1 MDNFNLIQKAAKT
14 ICRTFVNS
22 IRNKQKSQMDIIY
35 IVIGIVLGAGAL
47 FLVFNTRLKFALKEQ
62 QRLENENREAAQEI
76 ERLTNEIRQK
86 EEQLNEETRRYLELE
101 ADIKVLES
109 KLAARDEDLEKQ
121 EKTFKENLKEQEEK
135 YREIQEQLKAEFKN
149 LATDILEEKSKK
161 FSETS
166 QKDIGELLKPL
177 QNKIDEFKKQ
187 VNEVYDKEG
196 RERFSLIREIKQLA
210 ELNTKLTTGA
220 ENLTKALKGDS
231 KMQGDWGEM
240 ILENILEQSG
250 LTKGREYLVQETY
263 DNAEGRKSRPD
274 VIVRYPG
281 NRCVIIDSK
290 VSLTNYEQYVNAQ
303 TEEER
308 KQAIKLHL
316 NSVSKHI
323 KELSAK
329 NYQDLLDDCKSPD
342 FVMMFM
348 PLEPAYLLAVQNK
361 QDLWIDAYKKKVLLI
376 SPTNLIAAL
385 RMISELWHQDK
396 QNKNVA
402 RIAEES
408 GKLYD
413 KFVGFLEDMDKLEKQ
428 IGKLGE
434 TYTDARKKLE
444 KGSGNLIGKAEL
456 IKKLG
461 AKQKKN
467 IPASFLNAYDAE
479 NEIETANNDE

>member
-1 MDNFNLIQKAAKT
+1 
-14 ICRTFVNS
+14 
-22 IRNKQKSQMDIIY
+22 MDIIY